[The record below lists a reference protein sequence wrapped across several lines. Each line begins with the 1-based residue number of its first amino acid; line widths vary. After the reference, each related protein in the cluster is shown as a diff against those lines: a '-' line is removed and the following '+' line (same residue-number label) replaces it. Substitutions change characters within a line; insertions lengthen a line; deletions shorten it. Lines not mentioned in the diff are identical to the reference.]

1 MKARHGL
8 RFIFSHIDTLGFGGH
23 IGEPVNGMWHVDRSC
38 RMHMWN
44 AQVCNQFQKQIDLIE
59 TLHIILVISDWCVKA
74 LLFV

>member
-38 RMHMWN
+38 RMHSTCGMR
-44 AQVCNQFQKQIDLIE
+44 K
-59 TLHIILVISDWCVKA
+59 
-74 LLFV
+74 FVTNFKSRLT